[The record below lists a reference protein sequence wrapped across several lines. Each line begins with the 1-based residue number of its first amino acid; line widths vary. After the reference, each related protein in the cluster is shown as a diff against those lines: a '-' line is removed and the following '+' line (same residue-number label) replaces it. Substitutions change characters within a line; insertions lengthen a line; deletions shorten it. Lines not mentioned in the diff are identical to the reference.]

1 MTDTQMME
9 NQERGTGNRGRLE
22 AKCFGIADASVWRSV
37 MTTVFDCY
45 MKILYCAGI
54 IISRQVLIV

>member
-1 MTDTQMME
+1 MME

-22 AKCFGIADASVWRSV
+22 AKCFGIVNASVWRPV

-45 MKILYCAGI
+45 ANLILCWHRSLAGI